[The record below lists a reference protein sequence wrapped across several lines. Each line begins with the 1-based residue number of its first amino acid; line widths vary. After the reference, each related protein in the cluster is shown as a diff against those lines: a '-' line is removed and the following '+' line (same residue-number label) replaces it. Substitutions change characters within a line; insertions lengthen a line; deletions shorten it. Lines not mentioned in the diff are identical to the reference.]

1 MMTAIYEQ
9 RTSEILDGH
18 LCFQDSSVVLTR
30 RSKGFERR
38 GKKRL
43 QDSLPARVWG
53 IDFNGEVTSLD
64 CRMLNISG
72 SGVYLSMPH
81 RLKLYSEISLVV
93 RLLNGSG
100 MSAAIRGKVLRDEL
114 LSDGSRGIAVG
125 IREYQL
131 L

>member
-1 MMTAIYEQ
+1 MHAIHEQ
-9 RTSEILDGH
+9 RASQILDGQF
-18 LCFQDSSVVLTR
+18 CFQDSCVVLTK

-38 GKKRL
+38 GKQRL
-43 QDSLPARVWG
+43 EDSLPARVWG
-53 IDFNGEVTSLD
+53 IDINGEVTSLD
-64 CRMLNISG
+64 CRMRNISG
-72 SGVYLSMPH
+72 SGVYLSVPQ
-81 RLKLYSEISLVV
+81 RLKPYSEISLVV

-100 MSAAIRGKVLRDEL
+100 MSAAIRGKVLREDV